1 MSAIKNKVVII
12 TGASSGIGRAT
23 AVKLASEGAKIVLA
37 ARREERLQELSEEIQ
52 SLGGTAVYKVTDV
65 TSLDEVKKLAG
76 FTLDHFGQIDVLFNN
91 AGIMPL
97 SYMKNNRVEE
107 WDQMIDVNIKG
118 VLHGVSAVLPHMLEK
133 NSGHIITTAS
143 VAGHG
148 IFPSGTVYC
157 ATKFAARVIMEG
169 LNKELTKSNIRT
181 TTISPGVVDTE
192 LADLI
197 VDPEVKPIFENP
209 DLPSIRSEDIANA
222 VHYALSQPASV
233 AVNEIIIRPTNQG

>member
-1 MSAIKNKVVII
+1 MSAIKNKIVII

-23 AVKLASEGAKIVLA
+23 ALKLASEGAKIVLA
-37 ARREERLQELSEEIQ
+37 ARREERLQELTQEIKSQ
-52 SLGGTAVYKVTDV
+52 GGTAVYKLTDV
-65 TSLDEVKKLAG
+65 TSLEEVQSLAE
-76 FTLDHFGQIDVLFNN
+76 FALEQFGKIDVLFNN

-97 SYMKNNRVEE
+97 SYMKNNRVKE

-118 VLHGVSAVLPHMLEK
+118 VLHGVSAVLPYMLK
-133 NSGHIITTAS
+133 RNSGHIITTSS

-169 LNKELTKSNIRT
+169 LNKELTKTDIRT

-192 LADLI
+192 LTNLI
-197 VDPEVKPIFENP
+197 IDEEVRPIFENP
-209 DLPSIRSEDIANA
+209 DLPSIKSEDIANA
-222 VHYALSQPASV
+222 VYYALSQPASV

>member
-1 MSAIKNKVVII
+1 MSAIKNKIVII

-23 AVKLASEGAKIVLA
+23 ALKLASEGAKIVLA
-37 ARREERLQELSEEIQ
+37 ARREERLQELAQEIKSQ
-52 SLGGTAVYKVTDV
+52 GGTAVYKLTDV
-65 TSLDEVKKLAG
+65 TSLEEVQSLAE
-76 FTLDHFGQIDVLFNN
+76 FALEQFGKIDVLFNN

-118 VLHGVSAVLPHMLEK
+118 VLHGVSAVLPYMLK
-133 NSGHIITTAS
+133 RNSGHIITTSS

-169 LNKELTKSNIRT
+169 LNKELTKTDIRT

-192 LADLI
+192 LTDLI
-197 VDPEVKPIFENP
+197 IDEEVRPIFENP
-209 DLPSIRSEDIANA
+209 DLPSIKSEDIANA
-222 VHYALSQPASV
+222 VYYALSQPASV

>member
-1 MSAIKNKVVII
+1 MSAIKNKIVII

-37 ARREERLQELSEEIQ
+37 ARREERLQELAQEIKSQ
-52 SLGGTAVYKVTDV
+52 GGTAVYKQTDV
-65 TSLDEVKKLAG
+65 TSLEEVQSLAE
-76 FTLDHFGQIDVLFNN
+76 FALEQFGKIDLLFNN

-107 WDQMIDVNIKG
+107 WNQMIDVNIKG
-118 VLHGVSAVLPHMLEK
+118 VLHGVSAVLPYMLK
-133 NSGHIITTAS
+133 SNSGHIITTSS

-169 LNKELTKSNIRT
+169 LNKELTKTNIRT

-192 LADLI
+192 LTDLI
-197 VDPEVKPIFENP
+197 IDEEVRPIFENP
-209 DLPSIRSEDIANA
+209 DLPSIKSEDIANA
-222 VHYALSQPASV
+222 VYYALSQPASV

>member
-1 MSAIKNKVVII
+1 MSELNNKVIII
-12 TGASSGIGRAT
+12 TGASSGIGRST
-23 AVKLASEGAKIVLA
+23 AKKLAQEGAKVVLA
-37 ARREERLQELSEEIQ
+37 ARREERLAELAEEIR
-52 SLGGTAVYKVTDV
+52 SIGGSAVYKVTDV
-65 TSLDEVKKLAG
+65 TSRKNVEELAS
-76 FTLDHFGQIDVLFNN
+76 FTLETYGQIDVLFNN

-97 SYMKNNRVEE
+97 SYMKNARVEE

-118 VLHGVSAVLPHMLEK
+118 VLHGVGAVLPHMLER
-133 NSGHIITTAS
+133 NSGHIITTSS

-169 LNKELTKSNIRT
+169 LAKELVKTQIRT

-192 LADLI
+192 LPDLI
-197 VDPEVKPIFENP
+197 VDAEVRPIFENP
-209 DLPSIRSEDIANA
+209 DLPSIKSEDIANA
-222 VHYALSQPASV
+222 VYYALSQPPSV

>member
-23 AVKLASEGAKIVLA
+23 AVKLANEGAQIVLA
-37 ARREERLQELSEEIQ
+37 ARREDRLQQLAEELQ
-52 SLGGTAVYKVTDV
+52 SLGVSAVYKATDV
-65 TSLDEVKKLAG
+65 TSLEQVQNLAD
-76 FTLDHFGQIDVLFNN
+76 FTLEQFGQIDVLFNN

-107 WDQMIDVNIKG
+107 WNQMIDVNIKG
-118 VLHGVSAVLPHMLEK
+118 VLHGVSAVIPHMLER
-133 NSGHIITTAS
+133 NSGHIITTSS

-169 LNKELTKSNIRT
+169 LYKELTKSNIRT

-192 LADLI
+192 LPNLI

>member
-1 MSAIKNKVVII
+1 MSELNNKVIII
-12 TGASSGIGRAT
+12 TGASSGIGRST
-23 AVKLASEGAKIVLA
+23 AKKLAQEGAKVVLA
-37 ARREERLQELSEEIQ
+37 ARREERLVELAKEIR
-52 SLGGTAVYKVTDV
+52 SMGGSAVYKVTDV
-65 TSLDEVKKLAG
+65 TSRKNVEELVSY
-76 FTLDHFGQIDVLFNN
+76 TLETYGQIDVLFNN

-97 SYMKNNRVEE
+97 SYMKNGRVEE

-118 VLHGVSAVLPHMLEK
+118 VLHGVGAILPHMLER
-133 NSGHIITTAS
+133 NSGHIITTSS

-169 LNKELTKSNIRT
+169 LAKELVKTQIRT

-192 LADLI
+192 LPDLI
-197 VDPEVKPIFENP
+197 ADAEVRPIFENP
-209 DLPSIRSEDIANA
+209 DLPSIKSDHIANA
-222 VHYALSQPASV
+222 VYFALSQPPSV

>member
-1 MSAIKNKVVII
+1 MSELNNKVIII
-12 TGASSGIGRAT
+12 TGASSGIGRST
-23 AVKLASEGAKIVLA
+23 AKKLAQEGAKVVLA
-37 ARREERLQELSEEIQ
+37 ARREERLVELAEEIK
-52 SLGGTAVYKVTDV
+52 SMGGSAIYRVTDV
-65 TSLDEVKKLAG
+65 TSRKNVEELVS
-76 FTLDHFGQIDVLFNN
+76 FTLETYGQIDVLFNN

-97 SYMKNNRVEE
+97 SYMKNGRVEE

-118 VLHGVSAVLPHMLEK
+118 VLHGVGAILPHMLER
-133 NSGHIITTAS
+133 NSGHIITTSS

-169 LNKELTKSNIRT
+169 LAKELVKTQIRT

-192 LADLI
+192 LPDLI
-197 VDPEVKPIFENP
+197 ADAEVRPIFENP
-209 DLPSIRSEDIANA
+209 DLPSIKSEDIANA
-222 VHYALSQPASV
+222 VYFALSQPPSV

>member
-1 MSAIKNKVVII
+1 MSVIKDKVVII
-12 TGASSGIGRAT
+12 TGASSGIGRA
-23 AVKLASEGAKIVLA
+23 AAIKLANEGAKIVLA
-37 ARREERLQELSEEIQ
+37 ARREERLLQLVEEIN
-52 SLGGTAVYKVTDV
+52 SLGASAVYQVTDV
-65 TSLDEVKKLAG
+65 TSLEQVQNLAG
-76 FTLDHFGQIDVLFNN
+76 FTLDQFGQIDVLFNN

-107 WDQMIDVNIKG
+107 WNQMIDVNIKG
-118 VLHGVSAVLPHMLEK
+118 VLNGVSAILPHMLER
-133 NSGHIITTAS
+133 NSGHIITTSS

-192 LADLI
+192 LPNLI
-197 VDPEVKPIFENP
+197 VDPEVRPIFENP
-209 DLPSIRSEDIANA
+209 DLPSIKSEDIANA
-222 VHYALSQPASV
+222 VFYALSQPSTV

>member
-37 ARREERLQELSEEIQ
+37 ARREERLQELAEKIH

-65 TSLDEVKKLAG
+65 TSLEEVQNLSG
-76 FTLDHFGQIDVLFNN
+76 FALEQYGQIDVLFNN

-107 WDQMIDVNIKG
+107 WNQMIDVNIKG
-118 VLHGVSAVLPHMLEK
+118 VLHGVSAVLPHMLER
-133 NSGHIITTAS
+133 NSGHIITTSS

-169 LNKELTKSNIRT
+169 LNKELTKSDIRT

-197 VDPEVKPIFENP
+197 VDPEVRPIFENP
-209 DLPSIRSEDIANA
+209 ELPSIKSEDIANA
-222 VHYALSQPASV
+222 VFYALSQPATVS
-233 AVNEIIIRPTNQG
+233 VNEIIIRPTNQG

>member
-1 MSAIKNKVVII
+1 MSAIKNKIVII

-23 AVKLASEGAKIVLA
+23 AVKLANEGAQLVLA
-37 ARREERLQELSEEIQ
+37 ARREDRLQQLVDEIQ
-52 SLGGTAVYKVTDV
+52 SQGGSAVYKATDV
-65 TSLDEVKKLAG
+65 TSLEQVQNLAD
-76 FTLDHFGQIDVLFNN
+76 FTLGHFGQIDVLFNN

-107 WDQMIDVNIKG
+107 WNQMIDVNIKG
-118 VLHGVSAVLPHMLEK
+118 VLHGVSAVLPHMLERNK
-133 NSGHIITTAS
+133 GHFITTSS

-192 LADLI
+192 LTDLI
-197 VDPEVKPIFENP
+197 VDEEVKPIFENP
-209 DLPSIRSEDIANA
+209 DLPSIRSKDIANA
-222 VHYALSQPASV
+222 VFYALSQPASV

>member
-1 MSAIKNKVVII
+1 MSELNNKVIII
-12 TGASSGIGRAT
+12 TGASSGIGRST
-23 AVKLASEGAKIVLA
+23 AKKLAQEGAKVVLA
-37 ARREERLQELSEEIQ
+37 ARREERLVELAEEIR
-52 SLGGTAVYKVTDV
+52 SIGGSAVYKVTDV
-65 TSLDEVKKLAG
+65 TSRKNVEELVS
-76 FTLDHFGQIDVLFNN
+76 FTLETYGQIDVLFNN

-97 SYMKNNRVEE
+97 SYMKNGRVEE

-118 VLHGVSAVLPHMLEK
+118 VLHGVGAILPHMLER
-133 NSGHIITTAS
+133 NSGHIITTSS

-169 LNKELTKSNIRT
+169 LAKELVKTQIRT

-192 LADLI
+192 LPDLI
-197 VDPEVKPIFENP
+197 ADAEVRPIFENP
-209 DLPSIRSEDIANA
+209 DLPSIKSEDIANA
-222 VHYALSQPASV
+222 VYFALSQPPSV

>member
-37 ARREERLQELSEEIQ
+37 ARREERLQELAEEIQ

-65 TSLDEVKKLAG
+65 TSLEEVQNLAG

-133 NSGHIITTAS
+133 NSGHIITTSS

-192 LADLI
+192 LPDLI
-197 VDPEVKPIFENP
+197 IDPEVRPIFENP
-209 DLPSIRSEDIANA
+209 ELPSIKSEDIANA
-222 VHYALSQPASV
+222 IFYALSQPSSV

>member
-1 MSAIKNKVVII
+1 MSAIKNKIVII

-23 AVKLASEGAKIVLA
+23 AMKLANEGAKIVLA
-37 ARREERLQELSEEIQ
+37 ARREELMQQLAEEIQ
-52 SLGGTAVYKVTDV
+52 SLGGTTVYKVTDV
-65 TSLDEVKKLAG
+65 TSLEQVQSLTDFALEQ
-76 FTLDHFGQIDVLFNN
+76 FGQIDVLFNN

-97 SYMKNNRVEE
+97 SYMKNNRVGE

-118 VLHGVSAVLPHMLEK
+118 VLHGVSAVLPHMLER
-133 NSGHIITTAS
+133 NSGHIITTSS

-192 LADLI
+192 LVDLI
-197 VDPEVKPIFENP
+197 VDPEVRPIFENP
-209 DLPSIRSEDIANA
+209 ELPSIKSEDIANA
-222 VHYALSQPASV
+222 VFYALSQPATV

>member
-1 MSAIKNKVVII
+1 MSVIKNKVIII

-23 AVKLASEGAKIVLA
+23 AIKLGNEGANIVLA
-37 ARREERLQELSEEIQ
+37 ARREERLQALAEEIK
-52 SLGGTAVYKVTDV
+52 SLGGTVIYKVTDV
-65 TSLDEVKKLAG
+65 TSLEEVQNLAD
-76 FTLDHFGQIDVLFNN
+76 FTLDQFGQIDVLFNN

-107 WDQMIDVNIKG
+107 WDKMIDVNIKG
-118 VLHGVSAVLPHMLEK
+118 VLHGVSAVLPHMLER
-133 NSGHIITTAS
+133 NSGHIITTSS

-197 VDPEVKPIFENP
+197 ADEEVKPIFENP
-209 DLPSIRSEDIANA
+209 DLPSIRDEDIANA
-222 VHYALSQPASV
+222 VFYALSQPASV

>member
-1 MSAIKNKVVII
+1 MSELNNKVIII
-12 TGASSGIGRAT
+12 TGASSGIGRST
-23 AVKLASEGAKIVLA
+23 AKKLAQEGAKVVLA
-37 ARREERLQELSEEIQ
+37 ARREERLVELAEEIR
-52 SLGGTAVYKVTDV
+52 SIGRRAVYKVTDV
-65 TSLDEVKKLAG
+65 TSRKNVEELVS
-76 FTLDHFGQIDVLFNN
+76 FTLETYGQIDVLFNN

-97 SYMKNNRVEE
+97 SYMKNGRVEE

-118 VLHGVSAVLPHMLEK
+118 VLHGVGAILPHMLER
-133 NSGHIITTAS
+133 NSGHIITTSS

-169 LNKELTKSNIRT
+169 LAKELVKTQIRT

-192 LADLI
+192 LPDLI
-197 VDPEVKPIFENP
+197 ADAEVRPIFENP
-209 DLPSIRSEDIANA
+209 DLPSIKSEDIANA
-222 VHYALSQPASV
+222 VYFALSQPSSV

>member
-1 MSAIKNKVVII
+1 MSGIKDMVVII

-23 AVKLASEGAKIVLA
+23 AVKLANEGAKIVLA
-37 ARREERLQELSEEIQ
+37 ARREERLQQLVGEIQ

-65 TSLDEVKKLAG
+65 TSLEQVQDLAD
-76 FTLDHFGQIDVLFNN
+76 FTLGQYGQIDVLFNN

-107 WDQMIDVNIKG
+107 WHQMIDVNIKG
-118 VLHGVSAVLPHMLEK
+118 VLNGVSAILPHMLER
-133 NSGHIITTAS
+133 NSGHIITTSS

-192 LADLI
+192 LPELI
-197 VDPEVKPIFENP
+197 VDPEVRPIFENP
-209 DLPSIRSEDIANA
+209 ELPSIKSEDIANA
-222 VHYALSQPASV
+222 VFYALSQPASV

>member
-37 ARREERLQELSEEIQ
+37 ARREERLQELAEEIQ

-65 TSLDEVKKLAG
+65 TSLEEVQNLAG

-133 NSGHIITTAS
+133 NSGHIITTSS

-192 LADLI
+192 LTDLI
-197 VDPEVKPIFENP
+197 IDPEVRPIFENP
-209 DLPSIRSEDIANA
+209 ELPSIKSEDIANA
-222 VHYALSQPASV
+222 VFYALSQPSSV

>member
-1 MSAIKNKVVII
+1 MSELNNKVIII
-12 TGASSGIGRAT
+12 TGASSGIGRST
-23 AVKLASEGAKIVLA
+23 AKKLAQEGAKVVLA
-37 ARREERLQELSEEIQ
+37 ARREERLVELAEEIR
-52 SLGGTAVYKVTDV
+52 SMGGSAVYKVTDV
-65 TSLDEVKKLAG
+65 TSRKNVEELVS
-76 FTLDHFGQIDVLFNN
+76 FTLETYGQIDVLFNN

-97 SYMKNNRVEE
+97 SYMKNGRVEE

-118 VLHGVSAVLPHMLEK
+118 VLHGVGAILPHMLER
-133 NSGHIITTAS
+133 NSGHIITTSS

-169 LNKELTKSNIRT
+169 LAKELVKTQIRT

-192 LADLI
+192 LPDLI
-197 VDPEVKPIFENP
+197 ADAEVRPIFENP
-209 DLPSIRSEDIANA
+209 DLPSIKSEDIANA
-222 VHYALSQPASV
+222 VYFALSQPPSV

>member
-1 MSAIKNKVVII
+1 MSELNNKVVII
-12 TGASSGIGRAT
+12 TGASSGIGRST
-23 AVKLASEGAKIVLA
+23 AKKLAQEGSKVVLA
-37 ARREERLQELSEEIQ
+37 ARREERLVELAEEIR
-52 SLGGTAVYKVTDV
+52 SMGGSAIYKVTDV
-65 TSLDEVKKLAG
+65 TSRKNVEELVS
-76 FTLDHFGQIDVLFNN
+76 FTLDTYGQIDVLFNN

-97 SYMKNNRVEE
+97 SYMKNGRVEE

-118 VLHGVSAVLPHMLEK
+118 VLHGVGAILPHMLER
-133 NSGHIITTAS
+133 NSGHIITTSS

-169 LNKELTKSNIRT
+169 LAKELVKTQIRT

-192 LADLI
+192 LPDLI
-197 VDPEVKPIFENP
+197 ADAEVRPIFENP
-209 DLPSIRSEDIANA
+209 DLSSIKSEDIANA
-222 VHYALSQPASV
+222 VYFALSQPPSV

>member
-1 MSAIKNKVVII
+1 MSELNNKVIII
-12 TGASSGIGRAT
+12 TGASSGIGRST
-23 AVKLASEGAKIVLA
+23 AKKLAQEGAKVVLA
-37 ARREERLQELSEEIQ
+37 ARREERLAELAEEIR
-52 SLGGTAVYKVTDV
+52 SIGGSAVYKVTDV
-65 TSLDEVKKLAG
+65 TSRKNVEELVS
-76 FTLDHFGQIDVLFNN
+76 FTLEIYGQIDVLFNN

-97 SYMKNNRVEE
+97 SYMKNARVEE

-118 VLHGVSAVLPHMLEK
+118 VLHGVGAVLPHMLER
-133 NSGHIITTAS
+133 NSGHIITTSS

-169 LNKELTKSNIRT
+169 LAKELVKTQIRT

-192 LADLI
+192 LPDLI
-197 VDPEVKPIFENP
+197 VDAEVRPIFENP
-209 DLPSIRSEDIANA
+209 DLPSIKSEDIANA
-222 VHYALSQPASV
+222 VYYALSQPPSV

>member
-1 MSAIKNKVVII
+1 MSELNNKVIII
-12 TGASSGIGRAT
+12 TGASSGIGRST
-23 AVKLASEGAKIVLA
+23 AKKLAQEGAKVVLA
-37 ARREERLQELSEEIQ
+37 ARREERLVELTEEIR
-52 SLGGTAVYKVTDV
+52 SMGGSAVYKVTDV
-65 TSLDEVKKLAG
+65 TSRMNVEELVSY
-76 FTLDHFGQIDVLFNN
+76 TLETYGQIDVLFNN

-97 SYMKNNRVEE
+97 SYMKNGRVEE

-118 VLHGVSAVLPHMLEK
+118 VLHGVGAILPHMLER
-133 NSGHIITTAS
+133 NSGHIITTSS

-169 LNKELTKSNIRT
+169 LAKELVKTQIRT

-192 LADLI
+192 LPDLI
-197 VDPEVKPIFENP
+197 ADAEVRPIFENP
-209 DLPSIRSEDIANA
+209 DLPSIKSEDIANA
-222 VHYALSQPASV
+222 VYFALSQPPSV